1 MTLDT
6 YQLESNLN
14 KWFEVV
20 AKSIDDILNLG
31 AKILYEKY
39 LEQQIYGKLDLQLWL
54 IKSYHIIYRSKS
66 N

>member
-20 AKSIDDILNLG
+20 TKSIDDILNLG

-39 LEQQIYGKLDLQLWL
+39 LDQQSYGKLDLQL
-54 IKSYHIIYRSKS
+54 
-66 N
+66 